1 MNRIAVAFL
10 SMAVGVG
17 LNFSTARAGDDAK
30 PDGGAKPDGAKPD
43 GAKADGGDRP
53 RRERFGGGDR
63 GGDRAGNNNAGDR
76 GAGGRG
82 QWGGGGQGGPGG
94 PGGFLGG
101 LMGGQRNN
109 IIGMASRMLGFDIED
124 PKANTGKVEALPLG
138 AEKRMV
144 VSVPVGGVD
153 NFSGTG
159 QGWKVETVFKMTDE
173 QTKAVD
179 ALREEYKAEQ
189 KKLEAEI
196 HEQQKAMA
204 EKVKLLRAKYEQRA
218 NDVLTGDDKTA
229 KEKMDALAK
238 ETNTKNAQV
247 VTDLLPMFDQNDM
260 AQGFAMLRTINEK
273 TSTNIKA
280 AEEKL
285 VELVPA
291 DNRARIQE
299 VMKTQNDL
307 RERNNRFMQFG
318 GGPGGGGGP
327 GARGRAAGGKD
338 GEPQKPPAPPE
349 QDKKENF

>member
-1 MNRIAVAFL
+1 MNRVAVAFL

-17 LNFSTARAGDDAK
+17 LNLSTARAGDDAK
-30 PDGGAKPDGAKPD
+30 PEVKPE
-43 GAKADGGDRP
+43 AKAEGGDRP
-53 RRERFGGGDR
+53 RRERIGGGDR
-63 GGDRAGNNNAGDR
+63 GGDRGGNNNAGDR

-82 QWGGGGQGGPGG
+82 QWQGGGQGGPGG
-94 PGGFLGG
+94 LLGG

-159 QGWKVETVFKMTDE
+159 QGWKVETVFKMTEE

-179 ALREEYKAEQ
+179 ALRDEYKGEQ

-307 RERNNRFMQFG
+307 RDRNNRFMQFG
-318 GGPGGGGGP
+318 GGGGGP
-327 GARGRAAGGKD
+327 GAGGRARGGKD

-349 QDKKENF
+349 QDKKDNF